1 MLQLLQV
8 KKAGRMELVERHQI
22 PVHQELLLVQVLQ
35 EKHLD
40 HSVLLVPVEQAAQL
54 VQLVLEVQLEVQLA
68 EQQVA

>member
-1 MLQLLQV
+1 
-8 KKAGRMELVERHQI
+8 MELVERHQI